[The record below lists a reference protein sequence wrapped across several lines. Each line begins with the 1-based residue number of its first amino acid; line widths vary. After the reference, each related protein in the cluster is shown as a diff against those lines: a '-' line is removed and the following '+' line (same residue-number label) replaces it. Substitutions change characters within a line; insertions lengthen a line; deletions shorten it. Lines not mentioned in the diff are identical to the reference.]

1 MRLCG
6 ARSLAAAGSWCLVL
20 ATMVPAARAATESAA
35 TNRDEDPVVISGSI
49 LQDLWGT
56 SVTQLAVFRY
66 DAGSNG
72 FAPIPFQVDQRV
84 DHVFSGGTPAEV
96 HELIYDV
103 MHEDDGL
110 LDANDEV
117 AFLYPD
123 AGDQAPSGAV
133 WLPGTDP
140 SRFEIRVVDPRPGG
154 PYPDRFVYVFTGS
167 GLPRSAVNYMSWTA
181 SASGAISSARF
192 GLDFADRWLLTG
204 YRVNPPCGSGT
215 DLLDRVKGRAGLT
228 PDRAESEETWNPI
241 STYMGGLIGPVRAI
255 RYVRGAA
262 SGINTV
268 HHDVVYRGFWER
280 VVNLRV
286 HSISAVWF
294 YFDLLPAA
302 GTTFLSSTV
311 PAGVAV
317 DGVNDPSVG
326 TTIPEWSIVRGGG
339 GGMAT
344 VYNIPPSP
352 FVGTADFYY
361 RDDATYNDKP
371 QNVTTYG
378 DDDNSAYGNHG
389 LHLDTITSS
398 ETDTIP
404 MSFRLY
410 PLCSDAGDAT
420 LGAGLRALVD
430 FPLQTSATRQTRAAS
445 AVRTV
450 AAARVGTDV
459 VLAWQAV
466 GGALSYRVYVAT
478 SPSLPQGSWT
488 LLGTPAG
495 TTLIDPGAAGDGV
508 SRFYSVTAVGAGGEG
523 PW

>member
-1 MRLCG
+1 MADRGACG
-6 ARSLAAAGSWCLVL
+6 LLKAGSWCLAFASL
-20 ATMVPAARAATESAA
+20 ALAGGPAALAAGASR
-35 TNRDEDPVVISGSI
+35 NEDPVVVSGAT
-49 LQDLWGT
+49 LPDLWGT
-56 SVTQLAVFRY
+56 SVNQLAIFRY
-66 DAGSNG
+66 DPGSNG
-72 FAPIPFQVDQRV
+72 FVPIPFQVDQRV

-110 LDANDEV
+110 LDANDEI
-117 AFLYPD
+117 ALLYPD

-133 WLPGTDP
+133 WLPGADP
-140 SRFEIRVVDPRPGG
+140 ARFELRVVDSRPGG

-167 GLPRSAVNYMSWTA
+167 GLVRSAVNYMSWTA
-181 SASGAISSARF
+181 SASGGISSIRF
-192 GLDFADRWLLTG
+192 GLEFADRWLLTG
-204 YRVNPPCGSGT
+204 YRVNPPCGTGT
-215 DLLDRVKGRAGLT
+215 DLIDRVKGRAGLA

-294 YFDLLPAA
+294 YFDLLPAS

-317 DGVNDPSVG
+317 DGVNDASVG
-326 TTIPEWSIVRGGG
+326 AAIPDWSIVSGPG

-344 VYNIPPSP
+344 IYNIPPSP

-361 RDDATYNDKP
+361 RDDASYNDKP
-371 QNVTTYG
+371 QNAPTYG
-378 DDDNSAYGNHG
+378 DEDNSAFGNHG
-389 LHLDTITSS
+389 LHLDTITSQ

-410 PLCSDAGDAT
+410 PLCSNEGDAA

-430 FPLQTSATRQTRAAS
+430 YPLQTSATKQTRAAT
-445 AVRTV
+445 AVRTLSTG
-450 AAARVGTDV
+450 RVGVDM
-459 VLAWQAV
+459 VLAWQPAA
-466 GGALSYRVYVAT
+466 GALSYRVYVAT
-478 SPSLPQGSWT
+478 NPALAQGSWT
-488 LLGTPAG
+488 LLGTPTG
-495 TTLIDPGAAGDGV
+495 TVFTDVGAAADGV